1 MCVYDQR
8 AAAADE
14 LVNAGCVLGAD
25 VSEVAER
32 SDVVFTSLPDPRAV
46 QAVANGD
53 RGLRGRMR
61 PGSAWFDLS
70 TNAPS
75 VIRQLHDEFSPDGVA
90 VLDAPV
96 SGGPAGA
103 RSGHLTIW
111 VGGDASVY
119 DRCTPVL
126 DAISDNHRRLGD
138 VGMASIVKLM
148 HNAAGYA
155 INVVMAEVFTA
166 GVAAGADPLQLWSA
180 IRAGNLGRIRIFD
193 PLAEHFLPQS
203 FDPPAFTL
211 QLAHQR
217 RRPAGRTGTSEFR
230 SLPGHLGHP
239 RGDDRGIESRVGTAG
254 FAGGHDAAG
263 RAIRYQC
270 RHDAVEP
277 ADLARYSTMAEG
289 DPDPFR
295 LYAFRYATREA
306 TRQQHFMAE
315 VDDPDRDMPM
325 DYFVWLATDGRTTC
339 SSTPDSTSRLPPPG
353 GGPGCASRGLSQGG
367 GSRPGRGPPCRTTH
381 LHYDHSG
388 TLEDFPGATFH
399 LQEREYQFAAG
410 RGSDSTRDG
419 FEAADMMRLVD
430 LFYEGRLVLQDGSA
444 SPVQGLSMHLVGG
457 HTPGL
462 QVVSVRTERGRVV
475 LMSDASHFY
484 EHYERGLS
492 FPRADDAE
500 RTIASF
506 AVIDELAD
514 SPEHVVPGHDPRVLA
529 RYPGVP
535 NDAGVAGAALH
546 QPPAEQ
552 SQCR

>member
-1 MCVYDQR
+1 MADPRIGFIGLGRMGGGVALNLRRAGYEVCVYDQR

-14 LVNAGCVLGAD
+14 LVNAGCILGAD

-46 QAVANGD
+46 QTVANGD

-75 VIRQLHDEFSPDGVA
+75 VIRQLHNEFSPDGVA

-119 DRCTPVL
+119 ERCTPVL

-211 QLAHQR
+211 QLAHKDVGLL
-217 RRPAGRTGTSEFR
+217 AELGRQNSVPLRVISATLEEMTEALNRGW
-230 SLPGHLGHP
+230 GP
-239 RGDDRGIESRVGTAG
+239 RDSRVAMMLQVERSGISADTM
-254 FAGGHDAAG
+254 
-263 RAIRYQC
+263 RC
-270 RHDAVEP
+270 EP
-277 ADLARYSTMAEG
+277 ADLAK
-289 DPDPFR
+289 
-295 LYAFRYATREA
+295 
-306 TRQQHFMAE
+306 
-315 VDDPDRDMPM
+315 
-325 DYFVWLATDGRTTC
+325 
-339 SSTPDSTSRLPPPG
+339 
-353 GGPGCASRGLSQGG
+353 
-367 GSRPGRGPPCRTTH
+367 
-381 LHYDHSG
+381 
-388 TLEDFPGATFH
+388 
-399 LQEREYQFAAG
+399 
-410 RGSDSTRDG
+410 
-419 FEAADMMRLVD
+419 
-430 LFYEGRLVLQDGSA
+430 VLDNG
-444 SPVQGLSMHLVGG
+444 
-457 HTPGL
+457 
-462 QVVSVRTERGRVV
+462 
-475 LMSDASHFY
+475 
-484 EHYERGLS
+484 
-492 FPRADDAE
+492 
-500 RTIASF
+500 
-506 AVIDELAD
+506 
-514 SPEHVVPGHDPRVLA
+514 
-529 RYPGVP
+529 
-535 NDAGVAGAALH
+535 
-546 QPPAEQ
+546 
-552 SQCR
+552 